1 MTSARQRATDL
12 DYGLLAD
19 QDLRRWWRFYARR
32 LCLVE
37 EEVEEAGEPES
48 ARAFYAV
55 HVEAAAREE
64 ASRERARAR
73 GVPRDADHFP
83 RAFLDDLRRRV
94 ALDELLEHEWG
105 ARLGARTPGGQRR
118 GPCPLCRTSPRSVC
132 LVAYLADPDD
142 QWFRCYSCWVTGDAF
157 QAIALAYDL
166 DFPDAVRRLAA
177 NGGIPCPEGTRGAR
191 PAAGERGHGHRP
203 RRADVV
209 WLSAKRGG

>member
-1 MTSARQRATDL
+1 MTRARSRATDL
-12 DYGLLAD
+12 DYGLLD
-19 QDLRRWWRFYARR
+19 DHDLRRWGRFYARR
-32 LCLVE
+32 LSLVE
-37 EEVEEAGEPES
+37 EEVEEE

-64 ASRERARAR
+64 ASRERARRR
-73 GVPRDADHFP
+73 GVPRDGDHFP
-83 RAFLDDLRRRV
+83 RWFLDDLKRRV

-105 ARLGARTPGGQRR
+105 ARLGKRTPGGQRR

-132 LVAYLADPDD
+132 LVAFLADPDD

-177 NGGIPCPEGTRGAR
+177 NGGIPCPEGTR
-191 PAAGERGHGHRP
+191 AAGPAITRAPGSP

-209 WLSAKRGG
+209 WLSSKRGT